1 MAAPLFLVGFMAA
14 GKTSVGRAIAAAT
27 GRRFVDL
34 DDEIAARGE
43 PAGALAAR
51 DEPELRR
58 REAAAL
64 AALIESLGSAGARS
78 SAKRCGES
86 IESPGSAGARSS
98 AKRCGASIE
107 RPGSAG
113 ARSSAKRCGELI
125 ESPGAAGGAGDPGA
139 VIATGGG
146 AAAFG
151 DNLERMRAAGLVVA
165 LGVPPDEARRRA
177 AGDPGGRPLLAQAE
191 RLAALRAP
199 SYRRAHAVV
208 DTVGKDVARVAA
220 EVRAVEDVWARLPA
234 AHRGATILAL
244 GERSYAVAVA
254 ASLDAELL
262 RGALGG
268 ATRIAVITDDNVAR
282 HHLASLRRHLPAD
295 PELFEL
301 APGEASKSFAS
312 YERACNALV
321 ERGLD
326 RGSAIVALGGGV
338 VGDLAGFVAATLY
351 RGIPVVQL
359 PTTIVAMTD
368 AAIGGKTAIDLPAGK
383 NLVGAFWQPRLVA
396 CGLDTLATLPARER
410 RAGFGELWKYALLGG
425 AEPWRAVAACA
436 PWAAAPGALAPPP
449 ELGLAIDRSIAYKAE
464 IVGRDEREQTGAR
477 LLLNLGHTVGHA
489 IETASGMLHGEA
501 VALGL
506 LAACRV
512 SARVLGTPRELE
524 RELAAALAA
533 SGLPTDLDR
542 WLGDDVLARVRV
554 DKKRLG
560 AQLRFVAVR
569 EVGACEP
576 IELAVDELPRI
587 LRPDPGA

>member
-1 MAAPLFLVGFMAA
+1 MPAPLFLVGFMAA
-14 GKTSVGRAIAAAT
+14 GKTSVGRAIAAAG

-34 DDEIAARGE
+34 DDEIAAMGE
-43 PAGALAAR
+43 PPAALVAR
-51 DEPELRR
+51 DEAEFRR

-64 AALIESLGSAGARS
+64 AALIAR
-78 SAKRCGES
+78 
-86 IESPGSAGARSS
+86 
-98 AKRCGASIE
+98 
-107 RPGSAG
+107 
-113 ARSSAKRCGELI
+113 
-125 ESPGAAGGAGDPGA
+125 AGDGGGL
-139 VIATGGG
+139 VVATGGG

-165 LGVPPDEARRRA
+165 LGVSAAEARRRA
-177 AGDPGGRPLLAQAE
+177 AAEPGERPLLAQAE
-191 RLAALRAP
+191 RLAAVRAP
-199 SYRRAHAVV
+199 IYRRAHAVV
-208 DTVGKDVARVAA
+208 DTEGKAVAQVAA
-220 EVRAVEDVWARLPA
+220 LVRAVEAAWARLPA

-244 GERSYAVAVA
+244 GERSYPVAVA
-254 ASLDAELL
+254 AALDGELL
-262 RGALGG
+262 GAALGG
-268 ATRIAVITDDNVAR
+268 ATRVAVITDENVAR
-282 HHLASLRRHLPAD
+282 HQLAPLLRELPGGEVL
-295 PELFEL
+295 ELP
-301 APGEASKSFAS
+301 PGEASKSLAT
-312 YERACNALV
+312 YERVCHALV

-351 RGIPVVQL
+351 RGIPVIQI

-396 CGLDTLATLPARER
+396 CATDTLATLPARER
-410 RAGFGELWKYALLGG
+410 RAGFGELWKYALLDG
-425 AEPWRAVAACA
+425 AELWRAVAACA
-436 PWAAAPGALAPPP
+436 PWAAAPGLLAPPP
-449 ELGLAIDRSIAYKAE
+449 ALRTVIDRAIAFKAE

-512 SARVLGTPRELE
+512 SSAVLGTPRELE
-524 RELAAALAA
+524 RELCAALAA
-533 SGLPTDLDR
+533 SGLPTELDR
-542 WLGDDVLARVRV
+542 WLGEDVLARVRV

-560 AQLRFVAVR
+560 AHVRFVAVR
-569 EVGACEP
+569 EVGSCEP
-576 IELAVDELPRI
+576 VEIAITELPRI